1 LLVLAK
7 QGYKRVALSKQ
18 CLHLGHSLLPSSR
31 APFSLFKG
39 ASGSAAPPKYQEA
52 LPETCSTKFTVIA
65 VTGPMRTLRTERK
78 EQGMFENFDKAKATT

>member
-1 LLVLAK
+1 V
-7 QGYKRVALSKQ
+7 
-18 CLHLGHSLLPSSR
+18 PSD
-31 APFSLFKG
+31 
-39 ASGSAAPPKYQEA
+39 SAAPPKYQEA